1 MPFNRESYKQIATQG
16 FFSEYLP
23 PCFFLDKKGL
33 NYVPPENCD
42 IIQPYCFT
50 MSKYDQADSRR
61 NIYITELGSYLVLH
75 EYMWN
80 NNLLKELIDFTKSED
95 YSFSPVINQQ
105 GQIYRFE
112 QSYGQTEEVL
122 EESFEICSDYI
133 ENISKKIIKATGA
146 KLILKLD
153 ISNFYGAI
161 YTHLIPTI
169 IMGYESA
176 DSEYRQSQKVENL
189 SPTYEKHSKLDKLVR
204 RMNSNQTNGL
214 LAGPF
219 VSRLISEALL
229 TRIDKEIKSEN
240 IRFVRY
246 VDDYEIFV
254 FDDNTETTKS
264 KIDLILRKY
273 NLTINNEKT
282 REEKFPYYINKNL
295 NKLFTDLHIDEFDN
309 EHLMDMFNSFFTLEN
324 KGTKGA
330 IRFLLKSL
338 EKNPIDISDSELYKA
353 YLLTILQNN
362 KRSLIKA
369 CQILIEKKSE
379 NFCINDKDIT
389 LIKKILLRSLQQI
402 NDLEVIWLL
411 YLLIEIEGIER
422 DDDIIIRICS
432 SKNELAQVML
442 LRKGFISQDLKQTMK
457 SSSTSWILNYELFSE
472 NIITEDEFKEKL
484 TIHQNLNMY
493 NKLKQN
499 GIHFCEF

>member
-23 PCFFLDKKGL
+23 PCFFLDKKVL

-61 NIYITELGSYLVLH
+61 NIYIPELGSYLVLH

-189 SPTYEKHSKLDKLVR
+189 SPTYEKYSKLDKLVR

-229 TRIDKEIKSEN
+229 TRIDKEIKSETSGLS
-240 IRFVRY
+240 
-246 VDDYEIFV
+246 DM
-254 FDDNTETTKS
+254 
-264 KIDLILRKY
+264 
-273 NLTINNEKT
+273 
-282 REEKFPYYINKNL
+282 
-295 NKLFTDLHIDEFDN
+295 
-309 EHLMDMFNSFFTLEN
+309 LMIM
-324 KGTKGA
+324 
-330 IRFLLKSL
+330 KSL
-338 EKNPIDISDSELYKA
+338 FLMIILKRQKA
-353 YLLTILQNN
+353 
-362 KRSLIKA
+362 KLI
-369 CQILIEKKSE
+369 
-379 NFCINDKDIT
+379 
-389 LIKKILLRSLQQI
+389 
-402 NDLEVIWLL
+402 
-411 YLLIEIEGIER
+411 
-422 DDDIIIRICS
+422 
-432 SKNELAQVML
+432 
-442 LRKGFISQDLKQTMK
+442 
-457 SSSTSWILNYELFSE
+457 
-472 NIITEDEFKEKL
+472 
-484 TIHQNLNMY
+484 
-493 NKLKQN
+493 
-499 GIHFCEF
+499 